1 MKVFLGGSKSISD
14 KAIFERMDRFSP
26 LFQKGDEILVGDCH
40 GTDSAIQKYLFEH
53 ACQNVTVYVSGD
65 HTRCNIGGWKE
76 VHVGV
81 DPVEDGIDLNRQKD
95 IQMELDCDRAAMFW
109 DGISYGTRQN
119 IIELTAL
126 GKEVRVNG
134 AAGEISVTPS
144 FVLSKAPE
152 GPLKLWLDDIRPAP
166 EGYLHA
172 RSVIEA
178 ELYIRT
184 AEETG
189 VPIEVI
195 DCDHDLGLYAPLGG
209 DGIKLLDFLAERETF
224 CPIAL
229 HTMNP
234 VGRDNMRRMIER
246 YWKTD

>member
-1 MKVFLGGSKSISD
+1 MKVFLGGSKTISD
-14 KAIFERMDRFSP
+14 KAIFERIE
-26 LFQKGDEILVGDCH
+26 LFAPPFHKDDEILVGDCH
-40 GTDSAIQKYLFEH
+40 GADSAIQKYLFEH

-81 DPVEDGIDLNRQKD
+81 DPVEGVIDLNRQKD
-95 IQMELDCDRAAMFW
+95 IGMELDCGRAVMFW
-109 DGISYGTRQN
+109 DGKSYGTRQN
-119 IIELTAL
+119 IIELAAL
-126 GKEVRVNG
+126 GKEVRVIG
-134 AAGEISVTPS
+134 DAGEIPVTPS

-152 GPLKLWLDDIRPAP
+152 GPLKLWLDDIRPSP

-178 ELYIRT
+178 ELYIRI
-184 AEETG
+184 AEQTG

-224 CPIAL
+224 YPIAL